1 MSPSAPGP
9 PSAILYWFVS
19 KARLLAEALTLE
31 EERFYDSVADHLDA
45 AGHPRER
52 LRLLIESAA
61 GGSDW
66 ILWMEL
72 WTRAPRDTE
81 LGDARRR
88 LDDRWREEIA
98 GIVRDGQA
106 AGQFGAIDAG
116 EAALTLG
123 ALLDGL
129 AVQTAL
135 GDPVISEERMR
146 EVSLRAAESL
156 LDCDLRVSAAA
167 SARTTPKAAVQ

>member
-1 MSPSAPGP
+1 MSPGP
-9 PSAILYWFVS
+9 EIDHIRRPQILAAATAVIAERGVA
-19 KARLLAEALTLE
+19 ARVHSSIHRVQSDPPAA
-31 EERFYDSVADHLDA
+31 DS
-45 AGHPRER
+45 
-52 LRLLIESAA
+52 S
-61 GGSDW
+61 
-66 ILWMEL
+66 
-72 WTRAPRDTE
+72 DTE

-106 AGQFGAIDAG
+106 AGEFGAIDAE

-135 GDPVISEERMR
+135 GDPVVSEERMR